1 MIERIVGQKEPI
13 RVILGNDRKTAH
25 LVLSW
30 RDTNILDSI
39 VAVLHPLREFTDLL
53 AGEKRVTAS
62 AVLPLLNHI
71 TKNVLVRKDGET
83 DLTCEIKERIK
94 LDLTFRYSH
103 EDIIHF
109 FEICTFLDPRFK
121 QAHFSDENC
130 QNLESRVKQEMFD
143 LYNDHNV
150 STSSTLI
157 QTEEPPAKKPKTAW
171 GKIFGKSTVNT
182 STTLTP
188 DDEIN
193 KEVKQYKYIPKPD
206 IESSPLVWWK
216 LHHGQFPL
224 MQKLARK
231 YLCCCAT
238 SVSSERVFST
248 GGRVVNGRI
257 SLKPEKVNELIFLTQ
272 NL

>member
-1 MIERIVGQKEPI
+1 M
-13 RVILGNDRKTAH
+13 
-25 LVLSW
+25 
-30 RDTNILDSI
+30 
-39 VAVLHPLREFTDLL
+39 
-53 AGEKRVTAS
+53 
-62 AVLPLLNHI
+62 
-71 TKNVLVRKDGET
+71 ET
-83 DLTCEIKERIK
+83 SFI
-94 LDLTFRYSH
+94 
-103 EDIIHF
+103 F

-150 STSSTLI
+150 STSSTFI

-171 GKIFGKSTVNT
+171 GKIFGKGTVNT
-182 STTLTP
+182 RTTLTP

-193 KEVKQYKYIPKPD
+193 KKVEQYKYIPKPD
-206 IESSPLVWWK
+206 IASSPLVWWK

-257 SLKPEKVNELIFLTQ
+257 CLKPEKVNELIFLAQ